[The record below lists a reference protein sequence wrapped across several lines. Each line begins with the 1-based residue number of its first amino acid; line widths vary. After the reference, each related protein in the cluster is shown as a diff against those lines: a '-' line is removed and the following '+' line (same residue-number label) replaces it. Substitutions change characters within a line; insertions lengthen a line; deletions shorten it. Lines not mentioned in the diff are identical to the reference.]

1 MAVIVISGATG
12 FVAGEIAGR
21 LGVEHKLIG
30 LSRGAASTPPG
41 FEAVMTYEAFF
52 AHPPEFDV
60 LVNCAV
66 ANTNANVSDQEIHA
80 VNVDLALR
88 LAGQAAVSGASV
100 VQLSSIHA
108 LDPGN
113 GSAYADSKRQLSTKL
128 AEGAHAHVC
137 EVFLG
142 TVYGDRFAGKLRV
155 LNNLPGGVADIARL
169 VLGAVKPVVNVDA
182 LTSLIMDVA
191 SGDHPD
197 GPVILTDSLSGN
209 ITYRLF
215 RSVLNWSVCLGVLVV
230 FSWFLLLTAIAVRLG
245 SPGPAIFKQDRY
257 GRGGRIFTCYKFR
270 TMKTGTAHVGSHLA
284 PRDSVT
290 RVGRFL
296 RASKV
301 DELPQCVNIVRGE
314 MELLG
319 PRPCLPSQSEVIA
332 ERETRGVNDAVPGI
346 TGYAQVRKI
355 DMSEP
360 ERLAMAD
367 AEYLKLR
374 CILLD
379 LRIILQTFGL
389 ARGGRR

>member
-12 FVAGEIAGR
+12 FVAGEIASR
-21 LGVEHKLIG
+21 LGAENKLIG
-30 LSRGAASTPPG
+30 LSRGAASDLPG
-41 FEAVMTYEAFF
+41 FEAIMSYEAFF
-52 AHPPEFDV
+52 THPPDFDV

-66 ANTNANVSDQEIHA
+66 ANTSANVSDKEIHT

-88 LAGQAAVSGASV
+88 RAGQAAVSGASV

-108 LDPGN
+108 LDLGN
-113 GSAYADSKRQLSTKL
+113 GSAYAESKRQLSTKL
-128 AEGAHAHVC
+128 ADGAYSHVC

-155 LNNLPGGVADIARL
+155 LNNLPGGVADIARR
-169 VLGAVKPVVNVDA
+169 VLGAVKPVVNVDT

-191 SGDHPD
+191 SRDYPD

-215 RSVLNWSVCLGVLVV
+215 RSVLNWSVCLGVLVI
-230 FSWFLLLTAIAVRLG
+230 FSWFLLLAAIAVRLG
-245 SPGPAIFKQDRY
+245 SAGPVIFKQDRY
-257 GRGGRIFTCYKFR
+257 GRGGRIFICYKFR
-270 TMKTGTAHVGSHLA
+270 TMKTGTAHVGSHLV
-284 PRDSVT
+284 PQDSVT
-290 RVGRFL
+290 WVGRLL

-301 DELPQCVNIVRGE
+301 DELPQCVNILRGE

-319 PRPCLPSQSEVIA
+319 PRPCLPSQSAVIA
-332 ERETRGVNDAVPGI
+332 EREKRGVNDAVPGI

-360 ERLAMAD
+360 EGLAKAD

-389 ARGGRR
+389 VRAGRH

>member
-108 LDPGN
+108 LDLGN
-113 GSAYADSKRQLSTKL
+113 GSAYAESKRQLSTKL
-128 AEGAHAHVC
+128 ADGAYSHVC

-155 LNNLPGGVADIARL
+155 LNNLPGGVADIARR

-182 LTSLIMDVA
+182 LTSLIIDVA

-230 FSWFLLLTAIAVRLG
+230 FSWFLLLVAIAVRLG
-245 SPGPAIFKQDRY
+245 SAGPVIFKQDRY
-257 GRGGRIFTCYKFR
+257 GRGPHLPCYKFR
-270 TMKTGTAHVGSHLA
+270 TMKTGTAHVGSHLVRRMVSLGWWFA
-284 PRDSVT
+284 ARSRSMVPCGISCAVRWSFLARDPAFRRS
-290 RVGRFL
+290 
-296 RASKV
+296 
-301 DELPQCVNIVRGE
+301 P
-314 MELLG
+314 
-319 PRPCLPSQSEVIA
+319 VIA
-332 ERETRGVNDAVPGI
+332 EREAWC
-346 TGYAQVRKI
+346 Q
-355 DMSEP
+355 
-360 ERLAMAD
+360 
-367 AEYLKLR
+367 
-374 CILLD
+374 
-379 LRIILQTFGL
+379 
-389 ARGGRR
+389 